1 MASPDTAARNGAGQ
15 VASPAA
21 GSRGRLER
29 FRKAKERE
37 LAALQQGIPAPFEG
51 LRPSF
56 RDAISRNAPGRGRA
70 CGDGK
75 APVGQAPV
83 RKAPVPVIAE
93 YKRAS
98 PSRGTICGSVPVED
112 AVLAFA
118 GGGASALSILTEEE
132 FFQGSLDF
140 LLRARTALDAAGFGD
155 IPLLRKD
162 FLFDER
168 QVLATAATPAS
179 AFLLIVRQNPDAKF
193 LRDLRETGEAFGM
206 DAVVEVFDEED
217 LEIARASGARIIQV
231 NARDL
236 ETFAV
241 DRMACLALAE
251 RCPPAQGEVWIAA
264 SGMEEAGHLEA
275 AHAAGYAAA
284 LVGTALMRGGR
295 LEENLARLVDG
306 A

>member
-1 MASPDTAARNGAGQ
+1 MASPDTAVRNGAGQ
-15 VASPAA
+15 VANPAT

-37 LAALQQGIPAPFEG
+37 LAALQQGIPAPFDG
-51 LRPSF
+51 RRPSF
-56 RDAISRNAPGRGRA
+56 RDAISRDELGQGRA
-70 CGDGK
+70 WGDGE
-75 APVGQAPV
+75 APVA
-83 RKAPVPVIAE
+83 VIAE

-98 PSRGTICGSVPVED
+98 PSRGIICESVSVED

-132 FFQGSLDF
+132 YFQGSLDF
-140 LLRARTALDAAGFGD
+140 LFRARTALDAAGFGD

-179 AFLLIVRQNPDAKF
+179 AFLLIVRQSPDAKL

-217 LEIARASGARIIQV
+217 LDMARASGARVIQV

-241 DRMACLALAE
+241 DRKACLALAE
-251 RCPPAQGEVWIAA
+251 KCPPAHGEVWIAA
-264 SGMEEAGHLEA
+264 SGMEEAEHLEA
-275 AHAAGYAAA
+275 ARAAGYAAA
-284 LVGTALMRGGR
+284 LVGTALMQGGR
-295 LEENLARLVDG
+295 LEENLARLAG
-306 A
+306 WA